1 VKCVVSFG
9 VVAAIALAAACDK
22 GKVEPA
28 KGSAAPEPAPLPV
41 PDPAPPPVDAMSIDE
56 QLLNGSLPEDPVVWV
71 RACNRPGKT
80 MTAIEWHEKYKATFV
95 KNGECTRY
103 EKTTGAYSYTYAK
116 FNLGKDE
123 FIIQPID
130 YMGEKQLVPGVYSY
144 DIKIIDY
151 GHRSADI
158 RASLDSDSLRIEV
171 RECNDTSFVFRLSS
185 VHEVPVVKDGG
196 ALKAGACTPYYIVKE
211 ARSISSASFVIGKD
225 DNFYIQ
231 PTDAIG
237 WLLSPGKWSYRLS
250 ITDGRDH
257 DARMIVK
264 QDPR

>member
-1 VKCVVSFG
+1 MKRV
-9 VVAAIALAAACDK
+9 AIALVLVVGCDK

-28 KGSAAPEPAPLPV
+28 KGSAEPAPLPV

-56 QLLNGSLPEDPVVWV
+56 QLLNGTLPDEPDVWV
-71 RACNRPGKT
+71 RACNNTGKT
-80 MTAIEWHEKYKATFV
+80 MTALEWHAGFSDTFV
-95 KNGECTRY
+95 KNRECTHY
-103 EKTTGAYSYTYAK
+103 ERTPGAYSYTYAK
-116 FNLGKDE
+116 FNLDKDE

-130 YMGEKQLVPGVYSY
+130 YLGEKPLEPGLYSY

-158 RASLDSDSLRIEV
+158 RAKLDSKATKIEV
-171 RECNDTSFVFRLSS
+171 RECNDTTFDFRLSS
-185 VHEVPVVKDGG
+185 VHQVPIVKDGG
-196 ALKAGACTPYYIVKE
+196 ALKARACTPYYEVKE
-211 ARSISSASFVIGKD
+211 ARSVSSASFVIGKD

-237 WLLSPGKWSYRLS
+237 WLLPPGKWSYRLS

-264 QDPR
+264 QDP